1 MDPHEPDR
9 QPPSPDEAWAPADR
23 PAIAPWAPQPPPPRA
38 ACVAATAP
46 AHGSGLVGAA
56 AGWAARRRPLRSPAV
71 QSRPPH
77 GHPDGRHCLR
87 LDLRPV
93 QADHTRRG
101 GARCIG
107 RPVLCA
113 RHPDSSRLPHTHGA
127 RPNGA
132 RPNGRDG
139 DAGWIEHAGRRRP
152 GSTGADTRSSIVAMV
167 AKAVPAVV
175 TITSQSSLG
184 FRASTGVGS
193 GFVFD
198 SDGWILTNAH
208 VVEGATSITVAL
220 PDGRQLDGQVY
231 GIASTTDLAVVKVD
245 ATGLPAISIGD
256 STSLAL
262 GQAVIAIGSPLGE
275 FPDSVTTGVVSGLD
289 RSISINRGQSLDG
302 LIQTDAA
309 INPGNSGGPLLDSAG
324 RAVGIDTATSEG
336 AQGVSFAIPIEIAR
350 PIMSAA
356 LAGTPIP

>member
-23 PAIAPWAPQPPPPRA
+23 PAIAPWASQPQPPRAGAWPPPPQRA
-38 ACVAATAP
+38 DPVSWAPRPGVPRDGARSDPRLFRAVLLTAILTATIASGSTFALFRLTTSVGVAPAASGSPSSALVAPTPAVSLTPTAPAPTAAAPTAATATQD
-46 AHGSGLVGAA
+46 GSSTPGA
-56 AGWAARRRPLRSPAV
+56 G
-71 QSRPPH
+71 
-77 GHPDGRHCLR
+77 
-87 LDLRPV
+87 
-93 QADHTRRG
+93 
-101 GARCIG
+101 
-107 RPVLCA
+107 
-113 RHPDSSRLPHTHGA
+113 
-127 RPNGA
+127 
-132 RPNGRDG
+132 
-139 DAGWIEHAGRRRP
+139 
-152 GSTGADTRSSIVAMV
+152 SSIVAVV

-175 TITSQSSLG
+175 TITSQSSIG
-184 FRASTGVGS
+184 FRSSTGVGS

-208 VVEGATSITVAL
+208 VVEGASSITVAL

-356 LAGTPIP
+356 VAGKPIP

>member
-1 MDPHEPDR
+1 
-9 QPPSPDEAWAPADR
+9 
-23 PAIAPWAPQPPPPRA
+23 
-38 ACVAATAP
+38 
-46 AHGSGLVGAA
+46 
-56 AGWAARRRPLRSPAV
+56 
-71 QSRPPH
+71 
-77 GHPDGRHCLR
+77 
-87 LDLRPV
+87 
-93 QADHTRRG
+93 
-101 GARCIG
+101 
-107 RPVLCA
+107 
-113 RHPDSSRLPHTHGA
+113 
-127 RPNGA
+127 
-132 RPNGRDG
+132 
-139 DAGWIEHAGRRRP
+139 
-152 GSTGADTRSSIVAMV
+152 MV
-167 AKAVPAVV
+167 AKTVPAVV